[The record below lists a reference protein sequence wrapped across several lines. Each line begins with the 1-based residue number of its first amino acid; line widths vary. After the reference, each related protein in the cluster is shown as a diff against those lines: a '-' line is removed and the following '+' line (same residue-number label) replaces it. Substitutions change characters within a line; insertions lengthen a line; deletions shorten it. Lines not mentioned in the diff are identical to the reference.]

1 VKLGRKREK
10 NTLMKE
16 LKPKERHEQ
25 LLANADKEKITQHLR
40 DGEDEAITK
49 IAVVL
54 ARQCSLFIHFL
65 RLWQMRVAELDP
77 QLGTERYMQHI
88 YVNRNTLYKK
98 LFRLKV
104 DPA

>member
-1 VKLGRKREK
+1 
-10 NTLMKE
+10 
-16 LKPKERHEQ
+16 
-25 LLANADKEKITQHLR
+25 
-40 DGEDEAITK
+40 
-49 IAVVL
+49 
-54 ARQCSLFIHFL
+54 
-65 RLWQMRVAELDP
+65 VAELDP